1 MSDADDAEVR
11 RLRGQVHR
19 LEEDTDDLRARLAY
33 AHLEI
38 EHLRARLIEVTRPM
52 GTAAPRDMQSA
63 SLVPVTAAEL
73 DAALARLR
81 QVRPLSVA

>member
-1 MSDADDAEVR
+1 
-11 RLRGQVHR
+11 
-19 LEEDTDDLRARLAY
+19 
-33 AHLEI
+33 
-38 EHLRARLIEVTRPM
+38 
-52 GTAAPRDMQSA
+52 MQSA